1 MELDRSKAPF
11 IKDAVDFDIQLKPYQ
26 KYTLDNGVEVYAY
39 EGGAEE
45 VLSLEMVFFAGN
57 NFENK
62 NWVAAATSFLLKN
75 GTNTKTAFEI
85 NEAFE
90 FYGAYLNRTC
100 YNETATIALHCLTK
114 HFKEVIPMMSE
125 LVSDANFPEKELEIY
140 QQNQIQ
146 RLHLNLKKGDF
157 IANRLI
163 DEYLFGIEHPYGKY
177 STEQAFN
184 NLTRDDLVN
193 FYNTYY
199 KEGKCILFMAGK
211 FPSDIQSLLN
221 KHIGSLPLNKK
232 EIPTIEHPIISATEK
247 KYSIVNDPASVQG
260 SIRLARHFPNRHH
273 PDFPATQVLNN
284 IFGGFFGSRL
294 MSNIREDKGYT
305 YGIHSYLQNHVQECA
320 WLVSTDAGKD
330 VCRATIDEVYKEMK
344 ILRET
349 LVDEEELKLVKNY
362 MLGAL
367 LGDLDGPFQIIG
379 RWKTYILNDLNEDY
393 FYNTIKVVREI
404 QPAQLMELANKYLK
418 EEDFYELVVY

>member
-57 NFENK
+57 NFEDK

-75 GTNTKTAFEI
+75 GTNTKSAFEI

-100 YNETATIALHCLTK
+100 YNETATITLHCLTK

-125 LVSDANFPEKELEIY
+125 LVSDANFPAKELEIY

-157 IANRLI
+157 IANRII
-163 DEYLFGIEHPYGKY
+163 DEYLFGIDHPYGKY

-184 NLTRDDLVN
+184 NLTRDDVVN

-211 FPSDIQSLLN
+211 FPADIQSLLN
-221 KHIGSLPLNKK
+221 KYIGSLPLNKK
-232 EIPTIEHPIISATEK
+232 EITPVEHPIISAAEK
-247 KYSIVNDPASVQG
+247 KYSIINDPASVQG

-344 ILRET
+344 VLRET
-349 LVDEEELKLVKNY
+349 LVDEDELKLVKNY